1 MSGKPFV
8 LTALSVQKGC
18 ARTTPALST
27 KYCNPIYAVVQAILN
42 LANPVGSTE
51 FEILSQVPSLCT
63 DGSVGPAQV
72 SAALASGVA
81 RRILKARQQVNLEL
95 RYFINLDM
103 NKFLENQDI
112 YDDFKAQ
119 LFCGSGNC
127 TPCPT
132 CTPSPPCEPDQLVP
146 HTAALDFC

>member
-8 LTALSVQKGC
+8 LTALSIQKGC
-18 ARTTPALST
+18 ARTPVALAT
-27 KYCNPIYAVVQAILN
+27 KYCNPIYAVVQAILL
-42 LANPVGSTE
+42 LANPLGSTE
-51 FEILSQVPSLCT
+51 FEILSQVPALCL

-72 SAALASGVA
+72 AAALADGVA
-81 RRILKARQQVNLEL
+81 RRILKSRQQANLEL
-95 RYFINLDM
+95 RYFVNLDM
-103 NKFLENQDI
+103 NKFLCNQEI

-132 CTPSPPCEPDQLVP
+132 CIPAPPCELDQLVP
-146 HTAALDFC
+146 HTAPLDNC